1 MLTIQQSDMLWVL
14 TNAISITAV
23 LLIRFIQEK
32 TRSITHVL
40 DFEKAEAGCD
50 TKEILLIDNLRTKYG
65 TIRAVQFFM
74 FPLGYRLFE
83 LDILGTSSEV
93 IGISV
98 SIAVLV
104 LLIISMNNKFLYLKP
119 AVFVYSAL
127 LITGITISVIELSK
141 GLEFFFEKN
150 ALLMSTEYQVYLK
163 SLFNQSVHANFE
175 LLMYKSQL
183 EIIWFRIFTFL
194 SSPKFLVSLY
204 VLITFGYAL
213 IKLILKAPK
222 LCKSSS
228 EEFLI
233 PKKYKIKYEKPKE
246 IELSSDVYNLGIA
259 LMHETNSHNCDVHL
273 DSNTYKKAEDK
284 DLFLIVQGWSLA
296 TFCFFA

>member
-1 MLTIQQSDMLWVL
+1 MLWVL
-14 TNAISITAV
+14 TNAISVTAV

-65 TIRAVQFFM
+65 TIRAVQVFM
-74 FPLGYRLFE
+74 FPLGYLLFE
-83 LDILGTSSEV
+83 LDILGTSPEV
-93 IGISV
+93 IAISV
-98 SIAVLV
+98 SVAVLM

-127 LITGITISVIELSK
+127 LITGIAISVIELSK

-150 ALLMSTEYQVYLK
+150 ALLMSTEYQAYLK
-163 SLFNQSVHANFE
+163 SLFNQSIHTFANIE
-175 LLMYKSQL
+175 LLINKGQL

-194 SSPKFLVSLY
+194 SSPKFLLSLY
-204 VLITFGYAL
+204 VLITFGYFL
-213 IKLILKAPK
+213 IRLILNAPK
-222 LCKSSS
+222 FFKSSN

-233 PKKYKIKYEKPKE
+233 PKKYKIKYEKPKN

-259 LMHETNSHNCDVHL
+259 LMHETNSHNCDTHL